1 MPLRDDMLQHVAEGR
16 ATRAR
21 AAAIDW
27 RRAAHASERAA
38 VNEADHRLVAWRVV
52 REFARLRQL
61 DVQLL
66 LQLGQHE
73 AWGGYQHLSRSDCK
87 VDVESAV

>member
-27 RRAAHASERAA
+27 RQAAHASERAG

-52 REFARLRQL
+52 REFARRRQL

-73 AWGGYQHLSRSDCK
+73 ACGAATDICRARTVKLM
-87 VDVESAV
+87 